1 MAIAPIILVSIILIW
16 GVIMTIPN
24 EDRKELIM
32 LDEIH
37 VGDKVMIK
45 GELFDMI
52 SYSPGG
58 VMEIKNDKGEYIIN
72 VNQPNVCFYL
82 HKSGNRRKYVDIVGL
97 KGTVGS
103 DYLDKIKFN

>member
-1 MAIAPIILVSIILIW
+1 
-16 GVIMTIPN
+16 
-24 EDRKELIM
+24 
-32 LDEIH
+32 
-37 VGDKVMIK
+37 
-45 GELFDMI
+45 MI

-82 HKSGNRRKYVDIVGL
+82 HKSGSRRKYVDIVGL

>member
-1 MAIAPIILVSIILIW
+1 MTIGPLILVFIIIIW
-16 GVIMTIPN
+16 GILMTIPD
-24 EDRKELIM
+24 EDKKELI
-32 LDEIH
+32 LLEEIR

-72 VNQPNVCFYL
+72 VNQPKVLFYL